1 MGLIK
6 WIFHHDALN
15 NEFILISANTSVSL
29 TSSKNVFYEKIGGIK
44 KLETSMF
51 IPNNGQ
57 MQEFEFERKNSGLKI
72 KIKVSNLYL
81 IPHYIDLD
89 HDDDFEYIN
98 RDTFQLDSNKEQY
111 RKNKKNFCR

>member
-1 MGLIK
+1 MSS
-6 WIFHHDALN
+6 FY
-15 NEFILISANTSVSL
+15 FSANTSVSL
-29 TSSKNVFYEKIGGIK
+29 ISSNNVFYEKIGGIK

-57 MQEFEFERKNSGLKI
+57 MQEFEFERKNSGLRI

-89 HDDDFEYIN
+89 HDDDNDYIMGN
-98 RDTFQLDSNKEQY
+98 TFQRDSNKEQY
-111 RKNKKNFCR
+111 QENKKNFCR